1 MATNVAA
8 QTAVQEVLDRAV
20 TDGGEIGVQVAAFFD
35 GLQVVD
41 AWAGTAD
48 PATGRPFDHGTVTT
62 VFSVTKGIASTA
74 VHMLADRGQLDYDAP
89 VASYWPAFGANGK
102 DRVTVAEALSH
113 RAAVPQMPASIGP
126 DDVIDW
132 DRALAAFADL
142 TPMWEPSTEPGYHS
156 LTHGWITGGLIQ
168 AVDGRRIDQFVRE
181 EMLAP
186 LGIVD
191 DFFLG
196 LPESADARVAP
207 LVMDDKLQGE
217 PTPDPESYRYHAN
230 PPVWYPLGRSFNLP
244 QVRRAIVPGAG
255 GIGTATALA
264 RIYAAAIGEV
274 DGVRLLTESTMRVA
288 SALQTDAWDLVLEAA
303 DPKGAG
309 YFLGQP
315 NSPMSGRRSAFGH
328 PGYGGAIAFADPD
341 HRFAFALT
349 KNCLRGDLGGAESV
363 ALAAAR
369 ATRQALGIPEN

>member
-1 MATNVAA
+1 MTSNEAA
-8 QTAVQEVLDRAV
+8 QAAVQRVLDRAV
-20 TDGGEIGVQVAAFFD
+20 TDGGEIGLQAAAFHD
-35 GLQVVD
+35 GVQVVD

-48 PATGRPFDHGTVTT
+48 QETGRAFDHDTVTT

-74 VHMLADRGQLDYDAP
+74 VHILADRGSLDYGAP

-102 DRVTVAEALSH
+102 ERVTVAEALSH
-113 RAAVPQMPASIGP
+113 RAAVPQMPEAMGP

-132 DRALAAFADL
+132 DRALAAFAAL

-156 LTHGWITGGLIQ
+156 LTHGWITGGLIE
-168 AVDGRRIDQFVRE
+168 AIDGRRIDRFLDE
-181 EMLAP
+181 EVLTP
-186 LGIVD
+186 LGIAD

-196 LPESADARVAP
+196 LPESADPRVAP
-207 LVMDDKLQGE
+207 LVMDENLEAE
-217 PTPDPESYRYHAN
+217 PTPDPESYRYQAN
-230 PPVWYPLGRSFNLP
+230 PPAWYPLGWSFNLP

-264 RIYAAAIGEV
+264 RIYAATTGAV
-274 DGVRLLTESTMRVA
+274 DGVRLLSEGTMRAA

-315 NSPMSGRRSAFGH
+315 GSMMSGRRSAFGH

-341 HRFAFALT
+341 FRFAFALT
-349 KNCLRGDLGGAESV
+349 KNCLRGDLGGSEPV
-363 ALAAAR
+363 GLAAAR
-369 ATRQALGIPEN
+369 AARTALGIPED